1 MNTPSPSFPRR
12 RARLA
17 LSLAAVLASVAL
29 GACATT
35 PPPTAEMALSTAAV
49 AHAAGAGANEL
60 APAQMQTAR
69 DKLARA
75 NTAMSA
81 KNYDAARSLAEEAR
95 VDAQLA
101 EARAEAAKATKAAD
115 EVQRADRAL
124 REEMNRK
131 AQ

>member
-1 MNTPSPSFPRR
+1 MNILSHPFPQRR
-12 RARLA
+12 VRLA
-17 LSLAAVLASVAL
+17 LPLAALLASIAL

-75 NTAMSA
+75 NTAMGA
-81 KNYDAARSLAEEAR
+81 KDYAAARSLAEEAR
-95 VDAQLA
+95 ADAQLA
-101 EARAEAAKATKAAD
+101 EARAETAKATKAAD